1 MFWPNMAFPS
11 VVLGGDL
18 YYLVADMAVLRSSL
32 VQINSLNLNN
42 SSCFIP
48 FDFEIIENYQKCE
61 KEENTFLCSL
71 RPASYS

>member
-1 MFWPNMAFPS
+1 
-11 VVLGGDL
+11 
-18 YYLVADMAVLRSSL
+18 MAVLRSSL

-61 KEENTFLCSL
+61 KEENTFLVFIETCKLFL
-71 RPASYS
+71 RRLRSWVMKPS